1 MASSGDPDTPQR
13 LDHPYP
19 LGCLSLITPLADNKR
34 GQERK
39 HTVKTTPPVLG
50 GRNRKNR
57 TECVCVCVC
66 QFLASVHLCCSH
78 QTMGGEV
85 FLGSLLAFEK

>member
-57 TECVCVCVC
+57 TVCVCVC

>member
-39 HTVKTTPPVLG
+39 HTVKTTPPVWVAEIGKTGLSVCMCVSISC
-50 GRNRKNR
+50 
-57 TECVCVCVC
+57 EC
-66 QFLASVHLCCSH
+66 ASVLFTSNNGR
-78 QTMGGEV
+78 GGV
-85 FLGSLLAFEK
+85 PWLPVSV

>member
-57 TECVCVCVC
+57 TVCVCVSITC
-66 QFLASVHLCCSH
+66 ECASVLFTSNNGR
-78 QTMGGEV
+78 GGV
-85 FLGSLLAFEK
+85 PWLPVSV